1 MFVVQLIFTI
11 AQMNKSAELN
21 RFRLK
26 KVGIAIVIVLHLV
39 GAVGFLSPLSNWF
52 VFLTPVNMIITAGMI
67 WIDSKQGNVLG
78 WPIALTIILLG
89 YVVEIVGVKTGMLFG
104 NYEYGEVLGWKFFE
118 VPPIIG
124 VNWLVVIWG
133 SYSFVHSFK
142 VHKYLRWIAVGLM
155 ATLLDMLIEPVAIHF
170 GFWQWAGGKPPLQNY
185 IAWFIVACAM
195 ALLFEKY
202 PLVAKP
208 RLGTVAIVCQFLFFG
223 LLLYVIS

>member
-1 MFVVQLIFTI
+1 
-11 AQMNKSAELN
+11 MNKAAELS
-21 RFRLK
+21 RFRSK
-26 KVGIAIVIVLHLV
+26 KVGIGIVIILHIV
-39 GAVGFLSPLSNWF
+39 GAAGFLSPLSDWF

-89 YVVEIVGVKTGMLFG
+89 YLVEIFGVQTGLLFG

-133 SYSFVHSFK
+133 CYSFVHSFK

-170 GFWQWAGGKPPLQNY
+170 GFWQWADGIPPQQNY
-185 IAWFIVACAM
+185 IAWFIISCAM

-202 PLVAKP
+202 PLVSKP
-208 RLGTVAIVCQFLFFG
+208 RLGVVAIVCQFLFFG
-223 LLLYVIS
+223 ILLYAIS